1 MPEIFWKLN
10 GSRINDFGD
19 SFLLQN
25 FNRTLR
31 LGSLHPARHDGEYAC
46 EAVGNL
52 ERINATFRIKVLG
65 SFPILNYILLL
76 ICFFL
81 L

>member
-1 MPEIFWKLN
+1 MPEIFWSLN
-10 GSRINDFGD
+10 GSRIKDFGD
-19 SFLLQN
+19 FFLLQN

-31 LGSLHPARHDGEYAC
+31 LGSLHPARHDGKYAC

-65 SFPILNYILLL
+65 T
-76 ICFFL
+76 
-81 L
+81 